1 MGAFLSGC
9 FGFIAIVFALAFF
22 IQYPPIFWGVVAV
35 FVTVIFLGFREGLRQ
50 KREKEAGGR
59 GPGFLKAVPDLDDE
73 EGDIRHH
80 YDYSGTPRS
89 INDPNTIQNQSMG
102 VDDDEDEER

>member
-50 KREKEAGGR
+50 KREREAGGR
-59 GPGFLKAVPDLDDE
+59 GPGFLKAVPDDDE

-89 INDPNTIQNQSMG
+89 IDDPNTIQNQSMG